1 MGFLPPGWSRSVP
14 TVATEAAQRNKKR
27 RGVCDF
33 RFRQSEHGKA
43 GTLKVP
49 AAPSG
54 SPPSVLPEEKP
65 LSQQGGK
72 VFVSPASLSLINLI
86 MRVLGQVGLVSIQE
100 VT

>member
-1 MGFLPPGWSRSVP
+1 M
-14 TVATEAAQRNKKR
+14 
-27 RGVCDF
+27 CDF

-43 GTLKVP
+43 GTLEVP

-54 SPPSVLPEEKP
+54 SAPSVLPEEEL

-72 VFVSPASLSLINLI
+72 VLLSPASLSFINLI
-86 MRVLGQVGLVSIQE
+86 TRVLGQVGLMSSQE

>member
-1 MGFLPPGWSRSVP
+1 MGFLPPGWSRSVS
-14 TVATEAAQRNKKR
+14 TVATEAAQRNNKCR
-27 RGVCDF
+27 EVCDF

-54 SPPSVLPEEKP
+54 SPPSVLPEEKL

-72 VFVSPASLSLINLI
+72 VFVSPASLSFINLI
-86 MRVLGQVGLVSIQE
+86 MRVLGQVGLMSSQE